1 MIPFLVSTLYFCCYM
16 KKLAALFLVLIFP
29 YIVFGQKDS
38 ISKHEVYHVIPKYEL
53 TGSIALLTA
62 SYFGFRELDRI
73 SDFTADDIAKLDIS
87 KINAFDRP
95 VASYDPAK
103 YYNAQVRSDFFLN
116 FSIASPILLALD
128 RRARKD
134 WLDLITL
141 YLVTHTVDNAIYF
154 GAAFPIRRARPFTYN
169 NAVPM
174 DERIGDA
181 KSNSFFSGHVSF
193 AATSTF
199 FLVKVYT
206 DIHQI
211 KGWKR
216 LALFTAAAV
225 PPGLVGYYRVQGARH
240 FRTDALL
247 GMVIGAGTGILIP
260 ELHRKIKNNKRLSLQ
275 PYFSPIGANGFA
287 LQYTF

>member
-1 MIPFLVSTLYFCCYM
+1 M
-16 KKLAALFLVLIFP
+16 KKLASIYLVLIFP
-29 YIVFGQKDS
+29 CIAFGQKDS
-38 ISKHEVYHVIPKYEL
+38 TTKQKIYKVNLKYEL
-53 TGSIALLTA
+53 TGSVALLTA

-73 SDFTADDIAKLDIS
+73 SDFTADDIAKLNID
-87 KINAFDRP
+87 KINGFDRP
-95 VASYDPAK
+95 IASYDPAK
-103 YYNAQVRSDFFLN
+103 FYNAQVRSDFFLN
-116 FSIASPILLALD
+116 FSIASPVLLALD
-128 RRARKD
+128 RRARRD

-169 NAVPM
+169 NTVPM

-199 FLVKVYT
+199 FLAKVYT
-206 DIHQI
+206 DYHQI

-216 LALFTAAAV
+216 LALFTAAAI

-240 FRTDALL
+240 FRTDAIL

-260 ELHRKIKNNKRLSLQ
+260 ELHRKMQKSKHLSLQ
-275 PYFSPIGANGFA
+275 PYFSPIGANGLA

>member
-1 MIPFLVSTLYFCCYM
+1 M
-16 KKLAALFLVLIFP
+16 KKLAFIYLVLTCPCIA
-29 YIVFGQKDS
+29 FGQKDS
-38 ISKHEVYHVIPKYEL
+38 TMKQKVYKVNLKYEL
-53 TGSIALLTA
+53 TGSLALLTA
-62 SYFGFRELDRI
+62 SYFGFQELDRI
-73 SDFTADDIAKLDIS
+73 SGFTADDIAKLNIN

-95 VASYDPAK
+95 IASYDPGK
-103 YYNAQVRSDFFLN
+103 FSNAQVRSDFFLN

-169 NAVPM
+169 TAIPM
-174 DERIGDA
+174 EERIGVA

-206 DIHQI
+206 DYHQI

-216 LALFTAAAV
+216 LALFTAAAI

-240 FRTDALL
+240 FRTDVML

-260 ELHRKIKNNKRLSLQ
+260 ELHRKMQKNKHLSLQ
-275 PYFSPIGANGFA
+275 PYFSPVGANGLA

>member
-1 MIPFLVSTLYFCCYM
+1 M
-16 KKLAALFLVLIFP
+16 KKLTFIYLALIFP
-29 YIVFGQKDS
+29 YIAFGQKDS
-38 ISKHEVYHVIPKYEL
+38 TAKEKVYKVNLKYEL
-53 TGSIALLTA
+53 TGSVALLTA

-73 SDFTADDIAKLDIS
+73 SDFTADDIAKLNID

-95 VASYDPAK
+95 VASYSPDK
-103 YYNAQVRSDFFLN
+103 FSSAQARSDFFLN
-116 FSIASPILLALD
+116 FSIASPIILALD

-169 NAVPM
+169 TAVPM
-174 DERIGDA
+174 EERIGDA

-199 FLVKVYT
+199 FLAKVYT
-206 DIHQI
+206 DYHQI

-216 LALFTAAAV
+216 LALFTAAAI

-240 FRTDALL
+240 FRTDAML

-260 ELHRKIKNNKRLSLQ
+260 ELHRKMQKSKHLSLQ
-275 PYFSPIGANGFA
+275 PYFSPVGTNGLA

>member
-1 MIPFLVSTLYFCCYM
+1 M
-16 KKLAALFLVLIFP
+16 KKLAALYLVLLIPFIAP
-29 YIVFGQKDS
+29 AQKDS
-38 ISKHEVYHVIPKYEL
+38 VSKYETYNVNLKYEL
-53 TGSIALLTA
+53 TGSLALLTA

-73 SDFTADDIAKLDIS
+73 SDFTADDIAKLDIN

-95 VASYDPAK
+95 IASYDPAK
-103 YYNAQVRSDFFLN
+103 YDNAQVRSDFFLN
-116 FSIASPILLALD
+116 FSIASPIILALD

-174 DERIGDA
+174 EERIGDA

-216 LALFTAAAV
+216 LALFTAAAI

-247 GMVIGAGTGILIP
+247 GMAIGAGTGILVP
-260 ELHRKIKNNKRLSLQ
+260 ELHRRVKGNKHISLQ
-275 PYFSPIGANGFA
+275 PYYSPTGSGGF
-287 LQYTF
+287 TFNYKF

>member
-1 MIPFLVSTLYFCCYM
+1 MAS
-16 KKLAALFLVLIFP
+16 
-29 YIVFGQKDS
+29 GQKDS
-38 ISKHEVYHVIPKYEL
+38 SLKQEVYRVNKKYEL
-53 TGSIALLTA
+53 TGSLALLTA

-73 SDFTADDIAKLDIS
+73 SDFTPADIAKLNINN
-87 KINAFDRP
+87 INAFDRP
-95 VASYDPAK
+95 VASYNPDK
-103 YYNAQVRSDFFLN
+103 FDKAQVHSDFFLN
-116 FSIASPILLALD
+116 FSIASPLILALD
-128 RRARKD
+128 RKARKD

-169 NAVPM
+169 NTVPL

-193 AATSTF
+193 SATSTF

-206 DIHQI
+206 DYHQI

-216 LALFTAAAV
+216 LALYTAAAI
-225 PPGLVGYYRVQGARH
+225 PPGLVGYYRVQAARH
-240 FRTDALL
+240 FRTDVIL
-247 GMVIGAGTGILIP
+247 GMIIGAGSGILIP
-260 ELHRKIKNNKRLSLQ
+260 ELHRKIKKDKHLSLQ
-275 PYFSPIGANGFA
+275 PYFSPVGTSGLA